1 MRIAPAVAGA
11 LVLAAA
17 AMVALA
23 FTSGDDGGNPVAAP
37 ATTATTT
44 VASDAKARTGL
55 AVWVAQGC
63 GSCHTLAAANAHGTF
78 GPDLGSSLAGEPAS
92 SIRRSIVDPTADAAA
107 DYEVGMMPEDYGT
120 RIAPGDLDRLVAF
133 LRKSAH

>member
-1 MRIAPAVAGA
+1 MRIATAVAGG

-23 FTSGDDGGNPVAAP
+23 FTAGDEQVASP
-37 ATTATTT
+37 ATTVTAT
-44 VASDAKARTGL
+44 VASTAKTHTGL

-78 GPDLGSSLAGEPAS
+78 GPDLGSSLAGEPAT
-92 SIRRSIVDPTADAAA
+92 SIRRSIVDPRAEAAA
-107 DYEVGMMPEDYGT
+107 DYEVGMMPEDYAT

-133 LRKSAH
+133 LRVSAR

>member
-23 FTSGDDGGNPVAAP
+23 FTSGDDGGDPVSTP
-37 ATTATTT
+37 ATTA
-44 VASDAKARTGL
+44 VASNAEAHTGL

-78 GPDLGSSLAGEPAS
+78 GPDLGASLAGEPAS
-92 SIRRSIVDPTADAAA
+92 SIRRSIVDPPAEAAA
-107 DYEVGMMPEDYGT
+107 NYEVGMMPEDYGT

-133 LRKSAH
+133 LRKSAS

>member
-1 MRIAPAVAGA
+1 VRIAPAVAGA

-23 FTSGDDGGNPVAAP
+23 FTSGDDGGEPVAAP
-37 ATTATTT
+37 ATTA
-44 VASDAKARTGL
+44 VASNAKAHTGL

-92 SIRRSIVDPTADAAA
+92 SIRRSIVDPTAEAAA
-107 DYEVGMMPEDYGT
+107 NYEVGMMPEDYGR

-133 LRKSAH
+133 LRKSAS